1 MRYWP
6 WGKGGW
12 IVAKFFFSVFMDRDE
27 MEVTKNA
34 KEEQGWCPANS
45 WPNKLGKWRIY
56 YMAKEICHLVRIK
69 TCLFQETWKK
79 ANCVFSKVN
88 PRESFLFSLF
98 ADCLLLLFA
107 TLWLILSKNYK
118 LCMSAPSKFF
128 YCMWSKGTIPSR
140 QNGPILLTWVAN
152 QNTGFDWCCPRA
164 LPAI

>member
-1 MRYWP
+1 
-6 WGKGGW
+6 
-12 IVAKFFFSVFMDRDE
+12 MDRDE

-45 WPNKLGKWRIY
+45 WPKKLGKWRIY

-152 QNTGFDWCCPRA
+152 QNTGFDWYCPRA
-164 LPAI
+164 LPAIW

>member
-79 ANCVFSKVN
+79 ANCVFSTVN
-88 PRESFLFSLF
+88 PQESFL
-98 ADCLLLLFA
+98 CLLTVSCCFLQLYGWYCPKIINFVCLLQVNFLLYVIKGDNPKQA
-107 TLWLILSKNYK
+107 KWANLAYLSSQSEHRIWLILPKSTASNII
-118 LCMSAPSKFF
+118 
-128 YCMWSKGTIPSR
+128 T
-140 QNGPILLTWVAN
+140 
-152 QNTGFDWCCPRA
+152 
-164 LPAI
+164 